1 MFAVWHCSSL
11 DLLDLTDEEARV
23 LLLSIDPLAS
33 LAETQEQLHQRLLD
47 LTPVDDADLRA
58 AWQAAAEKAAAAPLS
73 PWGRGAG
80 GEGLDSSGVKDIEII
95 REQFY
100 VILECRD
107 EKHQVEL
114 LKRFAAE
121 GFKCKAALA

>member
-1 MFAVWHCSSL
+1 
-11 DLLDLTDEEARV
+11 V

-47 LTPVDDADLRA
+47 LTPLHDADLRA
-58 AWQAAAEKAAAAPLS
+58 AWQAAAEKAAAAPPS
-73 PWGRGAG
+73 T
-80 GEGLDSSGVKDIEII
+80 DSSPLAPSSSPLI
-95 REQFY
+95 EQFY

-107 EKHQVEL
+107 EKHQVEM